1 MSFADKQSELVKLK
15 KDTATTLSQCK
26 TLLEEMEY
34 AGTLDNKYV
43 TKYNEFAKLLGL
55 EYYKRI
61 N

>member
-15 KDTATTLSQCK
+15 KDTATTLSQFK

-43 TKYNEFAKLLGL
+43 TTYNVFAKLLGL